1 MQQEC
6 EVFLRISIVIS
17 EDALFKRYFISE
29 DILYQKI
36 FYSDGTFDKREGFRE
51 DDAFLNS

>member
-17 EDALFKRYFISE
+17 EDAYSK
-29 DILYQKI
+29 DTLYQKI